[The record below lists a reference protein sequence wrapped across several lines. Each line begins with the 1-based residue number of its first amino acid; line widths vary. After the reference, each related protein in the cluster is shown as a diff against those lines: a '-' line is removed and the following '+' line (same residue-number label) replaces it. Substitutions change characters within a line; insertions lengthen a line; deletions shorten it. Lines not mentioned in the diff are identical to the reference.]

1 MRIIYIII
9 ALVGLTAGT
18 LSAQEGVSLRNLL
31 AHCPLLTEGQR
42 QALPEPEHSGATLI
56 VPTSSLSSLEFTL
69 MSAKGQS
76 PLVLAI
82 ERINEPTADSRI
94 SLYTTEWQPIESP
107 FAPKAELWL
116 TERGESYENKRLEQL
131 LYPLYL
137 DIQLEGAELRV
148 TPILPLSK
156 EDEELHTL
164 KALIQQAIRPIAFGW
179 DGKQFQ
185 PLTTQI

>member
-31 AHCPLLTEGQR
+31 THCPLLTEGQR

-56 VPTSSLSSLEFTL
+56 VPTSSLSSLEFAL

-76 PLVLAI
+76 PLILAI

-94 SLYTTEWQPIESP
+94 SLYTTEWQTIESP
-107 FAPKAELWL
+107 FAPKAELWI
-116 TERGESYENKRLEQL
+116 TGQTESYERKRLEQL

-137 DIQLEGAELRV
+137 DIQLEGSQLKIA
-148 TPILPLSK
+148 PILPLSR
-156 EDEELHTL
+156 EDEESPSL
-164 KALIQQAIRPIAFGW
+164 KALIQKVIRPITFGW